1 MIISAVGRVLPVHGY
16 RQDELTA
23 AMQRVWAGQS
33 LKLERLQQIHQNVQ
47 VAERH
52 LALPLEELVALHSFT
67 EANQAYIRV
76 GTELAQR
83 ALEDALSHA
92 GLGAGDLDHLFLT
105 TTTGVATP
113 SIDALLMNRMELR
126 RDLKRT
132 PLFGLGCVAG
142 AAGIARAADCLAG
155 RPGDIAALI
164 SVELCSLTAQWDD
177 TSLVNYIASGL
188 FGDGAAA
195 VILQGDDRPAEG
207 PRVLATRSVFYP
219 ETEHLMGWEIGSH
232 GFRLLLSAD
241 VPRVIAEHLGDD
253 VDRFLADQG
262 LERDALSSFVC
273 HPGGPR
279 VLEAIQQALGLDPQA
294 LAPSWQSLKRIG
306 NLSSASILFILGD
319 VMADHRP
326 QPGSLGLM
334 LAMGPAFCSE
344 LLLLEW

>member
-1 MIISAVGRVLPVHGY
+1 MKITAVGRALPVHRY
-16 RQDELTA
+16 RQDELTD
-23 AMQRVWAGQS
+23 AMHRIWAGRS
-33 LKLERLQQIHQNVQ
+33 LQLGRLEQIHRNVQ
-47 VAERH
+47 VEQRH
-52 LALPLEELVALHSFT
+52 LALPLEELVALRSFT
-67 EANQAYIRV
+67 AANQAYLRV

-83 ALEDALSHA
+83 ALEDALAHA
-92 GLGAGDLDHLFLT
+92 GLNAGDLNQLYLV

-126 RDLKRT
+126 RDLKRI

-155 RPGDIAALI
+155 RPDEIAALI

-195 VILQGDDRPAEG
+195 VILTGDARPGEG
-207 PRVLATRSVFYP
+207 PKVLATRSVFYP
-219 ETEHLMGWEIGSH
+219 NTEHLMGWEIGSH

-241 VPRVIAEHLGDD
+241 VPRVVADHLGAD

-262 LERDALSSFVC
+262 LKRGDLESYVC

-279 VLEAIQQALGLDPQA
+279 VLEAIQQALDLDADA
-294 LAPSWQSLKRIG
+294 LAPSWESLSRIG

-319 VMADHRP
+319 VLAGQPPRP
-326 QPGSLGLM
+326 DSLGLM
-334 LAMGPAFCSE
+334 LAMGPGFCSE
-344 LLLLEW
+344 FLLLKW